1 MKRVTQF
8 KSNCSSF
15 DRSVRSIPSFTRL
28 VGMEFGGPV
37 WVSHSS
43 QGFTKGTIDDI
54 TAQSIVV
61 KKDEDGIKIA
71 APYDEVFPI
80 DDEDRSVEDHC
91 SLISLNEASLLNN
104 SKLRFEEKHIYTYV
118 GNVLISINPYE
129 SINGLYSEDR
139 RMEYKGKS
147 LGKLPPH
154 IYAIAEK
161 ARLELKRNK
170 ESQSIVVSG
179 ESGSGKTESQ
189 KSILSYLCTGHAT
202 PLQQRI
208 LDINP
213 ILEAFGNAKTM
224 RNNNSSRFGKFVE
237 VHFDGENVC
246 GGYISHYLL
255 ERSRVT
261 SQQSG
266 ERNYHIFYQ
275 LIAGADDQT
284 LTRLKLDKQPHTFH
298 YLNGCPQF
306 FGNAPSNRCSGE
318 TLSDALLSDA
328 QQFNGVV
335 KALESVG
342 LKLEKI
348 GQVVSILAGILHLGN
363 IKFIDDT
370 ADMKGGCKVDPSTE
384 CHLSHASS
392 LLGVES
398 NELRTSLV
406 CRIMQPTKGG
416 VRGTLIRV
424 ALKPG
429 EAVVGRDGLA
439 KAIYSR
445 LFDWIVSKIN
455 NSIPLE
461 DNKETKFIGVLDIAG
476 FEFFK
481 HNSFEQLCINYCNEK
496 MQNFFAE
503 RVMGEEQLLYQRESI
518 PFNNVQYTSNT
529 DAMALFEGKGTGILD
544 ILDEEVRMPRPS
556 YANFTSSLHKKHEKS
571 FRLDKPRGS
580 KEYRHLRDEDG
591 FLVRHF
597 AGTVCYETKEFIEKN
612 KDELHMSLEA
622 AMEGSSVNLLSGL
635 FKTGVDG
642 RSNINKLR
650 ASTIGSKFKAQL
662 AVLLQRLEKTG
673 THFVRCIKPNEHME
687 SGKFN
692 GGLVLSQ
699 LRCAGIPSLLTLMHS
714 AYPSRIAFNDLY
726 SLYAP
731 SLPTKLAKLESR
743 LFCKCLF
750 RALGLSP
757 QDYAFGTS
765 KVFFKSGKFAEFD
778 TIVQGESWNIS
789 FLIDKT
795 SRFLVTMRWKMVQ
808 YCAWSTIK
816 LNRKISSRREAAL
829 TIQRYS
835 RGAAI
840 RRKYRRRMDVAL
852 KIRRLLSALEKVGE
866 TEMGEKGK
874 IEDKLISLLDSVMKE
889 DLSVGNVMA
898 SYNDCVKKVDDMIIA
913 LKDAEIL
920 RKQKEEEEKRRKEEE
935 ERERRME
942 EERALRRRIE
952 EARQKEEE
960 EWKKRKKE
968 EERVER
974 EEKEKEERQRE
985 EKERKRLDATL
996 NAERR
1001 MEENV
1006 GPPQESVANDLSTW
1020 KYGELRDAINNSTDI
1035 EMLMACKAEFHRR
1048 LRVYNEWKMK
1058 TSNQNGSSPLPPCRP
1073 LPTTNCTLK
1082 NNEHRYF
1089 KIPLGGAGG
1098 QQGLL
1103 YIHFDGQWVGRQME
1117 MRPGQKPA
1125 LMKAGKDD
1133 GKMMHMSLEQSGL
1146 TRRKG
1151 AEIKGEEFDTV
1162 WTHLGGEALS
1172 VWKP

>member
-1 MKRVTQF
+1 
-8 KSNCSSF
+8 
-15 DRSVRSIPSFTRL
+15 
-28 VGMEFGGPV
+28 MEFGGPV

-54 TAQSIVV
+54 TAQSIVI
-61 KKDEDGIKIA
+61 KRDEDGIKIA

-91 SLISLNEASLLNN
+91 LIGEDTLKGSLISLNEASLLNN

-139 RMEYKGKS
+139 RMEYKGNRFY
-147 LGKLPPH
+147 H
-154 IYAIAEK
+154 IYALAM
-161 ARLELKRNK
+161 RLLFNREY
-170 ESQSIVVSG
+170 SI
-179 ESGSGKTESQ
+179 
-189 KSILSYLCTGHAT
+189 
-202 PLQQRI
+202 
-208 LDINP
+208 
-213 ILEAFGNAKTM
+213 
-224 RNNNSSRFGKFVE
+224 
-237 VHFDGENVC
+237 
-246 GGYISHYLL
+246 
-255 ERSRVT
+255 
-261 SQQSG
+261 
-266 ERNYHIFYQ
+266 
-275 LIAGADDQT
+275 
-284 LTRLKLDKQPHTFH
+284 
-298 YLNGCPQF
+298 
-306 FGNAPSNRCSGE
+306 
-318 TLSDALLSDA
+318 TLSDPLLNDA
-328 QQFNGVV
+328 QQFNSVV
-335 KALESVG
+335 KALEAVG
-342 LKLEKI
+342 LKLEMI
-348 GQVVSILAGILHLGN
+348 GQVVSVLAGILHLGN

-384 CHLSHASS
+384 SHLSHAAS

-455 NSIPLE
+455 SSIPLE

-476 FEFFK
+476 F
-481 HNSFEQLCINYCNEK
+481 
-496 MQNFFAE
+496 
-503 RVMGEEQLLYQRESI
+503 
-518 PFNNVQYTSNT
+518 
-529 DAMALFEGKGTGILD
+529 ALFEGKGTGILD

-580 KEYRHLRDEDG
+580 KEYRHVRDEDG

-622 AMEGSSVNLLSGL
+622 VMEGSSVNLLSGL

-673 THFVRCIKPNEHME
+673 THFVRCIKPNEDME
-687 SGKFN
+687 SGVFN
-692 GGLVLSQ
+692 GGL
-699 LRCAGIPSLLTLMHS
+699 
-714 AYPSRIAFNDLY
+714 IAFNDLY

-778 TIVQGESWNIS
+778 TMVQGESWNIS
-789 FLIDKT
+789 SLIDKT
-795 SRFLVTMRWKMVQ
+795 CRFLVTMRWKMIQ
-808 YCAWSTIK
+808 YCIWSTIK
-816 LNRKISSRREAAL
+816 LKNKISSRREAAL

-852 KIRRLLSALEKVGE
+852 KIRRLLSALDKVGE
-866 TEMGEKGK
+866 SEMGEKGK
-874 IEDKLISLLDSVMKE
+874 IEDKLISLLDDVMKE
-889 DLSVGNVMA
+889 DHSVENVMA
-898 SYNDCVKKVDDMIIA
+898 SYNDCVKKVDEMIIA

-920 RKQKEEEEKRRKEEE
+920 RKQREEEEKRRKEEE

-960 EWKKRKKE
+960 EWKKRKEE
-968 EERVER
+968 EERAER

-1048 LRVYNEWKMK
+1048 LRVYNEWKIK

-1073 LPTTNCTLK
+1073 LPITNYTLK

-1151 AEIKGEEFDTV
+1151 AEIKGEEFDTDRIR
-1162 WTHLGGEALS
+1162 TKEM
-1172 VWKP
+1172 